1 MIKIKK
7 KKPMPLWQKVFYVFS
22 FIFLIGAFIYLGT
35 KNYSVPARRV
45 TDAEAFS
52 KEYGVSAKN
61 KFKYMDGKNTLNVL
75 KNGTGVIFMGY
86 PENEWCKVYAE
97 ILYNAARDVEL
108 NTIYY
113 YNFYKDR
120 ANNTHVYQNIV
131 KELKSHL
138 PVIDVDSQ
146 NIYGPLLVV
155 VKNGQIIYYDD
166 ETSVR
171 IGDIELDEFWT
182 MDKRISKE
190 TDIFNVL
197 FQFVGDS
204 YDS

>member
-1 MIKIKK
+1 M
-7 KKPMPLWQKVFYVFS
+7 
-22 FIFLIGAFIYLGT
+22 
-35 KNYSVPARRV
+35 
-45 TDAEAFS
+45 
-52 KEYGVSAKN
+52 
-61 KFKYMDGKNTLNVL
+61 
-75 KNGTGVIFMGY
+75 
-86 PENEWCKVYAE
+86 
-97 ILYNAARDVEL
+97 
-108 NTIYY
+108 
-113 YNFYKDR
+113 
-120 ANNTHVYQNIV
+120 